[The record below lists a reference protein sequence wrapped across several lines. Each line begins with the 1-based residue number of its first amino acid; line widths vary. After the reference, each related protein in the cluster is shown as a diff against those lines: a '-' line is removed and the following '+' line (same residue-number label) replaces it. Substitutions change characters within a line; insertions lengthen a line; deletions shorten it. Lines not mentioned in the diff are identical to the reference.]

1 MFTHDEKRS
10 YSRMSLDCAL
20 IFKLPDSE
28 EVYHGHCTSISGS
41 GVSFVTDQYIEQGK
55 ALEITVTPKH
65 SINPSMTAFIEVLR
79 TTRQADNHYEIA
91 AIIKSIKGS

>member
-1 MFTHDEKRS
+1 MFTRDEKRN
-10 YSRMSLDCAL
+10 YSRMHLDCDL
-20 IFKLPDSE
+20 TFKFANTA
-28 EVYHGHCTSISGS
+28 EVYRGYCTSISGS
-41 GVSFVTDQYIEQGK
+41 GVSFITDQYIEQGK

-79 TTRQADNHYEIA
+79 LTRHADKHYEIA